1 VVNPDVDVV
10 IVGGGAAG
18 IGAARQLANFELS
31 TLLLEA
37 GSALGGRAHTLRTEG
52 VSLDLGCGWL
62 HSAERNGWAR
72 IAEESGVTLDR
83 ARAQWGVQYRDL
95 GFPKADQEAAHKAF
109 DDWLQRLART
119 PPVGDC
125 AARALEL
132 EGEWND
138 YIRTIV
144 GFISG
149 APLERLSIAD
159 YRAYDDASS
168 DNNWRVPSGYG
179 ALIAASLPATTP
191 SRLSTPATS
200 ITIAPQGVLVGTGAG
215 TIRARAVILTVST
228 AVLTGDE
235 LSLPAELDA
244 WREAAGHLPLGR
256 NEKLFLGIA
265 GDAPFEDET
274 QVLGNPR
281 DARSASYYLRP
292 MGMPV
297 IECFFGGD
305 SAEHVLGGGHAA
317 GFDFA
322 LEQISALFG
331 AQVRHNLRPL
341 TGSCWTGS
349 RHIGGA
355 YSYALPGHSTARLTL
370 AQSFDERVF
379 FAGEAT
385 SARDFSTAHGAYDS
399 GVRAAN
405 EAGAAL
411 AQRPLCFD
419 AAPPLPQRL

>member
-1 VVNPDVDVV
+1 VVSPDVDVV

-18 IGAARQLANFELS
+18 IGAARQLSTSRLS

-37 GSALGGRAHTLRTEG
+37 GPHPGGRAHTQRLEG
-52 VSLDLGCGWL
+52 LSLDLGCGWL

-72 IAEESGVTLDR
+72 IAQESGVKLER

-95 GFPKADQEAAHKAF
+95 GFPKAEQDAAHKAF

-125 AARALEL
+125 AATALEL
-132 EGEWND
+132 DGKWND

-159 YRAYDDASS
+159 YRAYDEASS
-168 DNNWRVPSGYG
+168 ENNWRVPSGYG
-179 ALIAASLPATTP
+179 ALIAGSLPATTP
-191 SRLSTPATS
+191 HRLSTPVTS
-200 ITIAPQGVLVGTGAG
+200 IALAPRGVLVGTAAG
-215 TIRARAVILTVST
+215 TIRARAAILTVST
-228 AVLTGDE
+228 AVLTGEE
-235 LSLPAELDA
+235 LALPAELDA

-256 NEKLFLGIA
+256 NEKLFLGVS

-281 DARSASYYLRP
+281 DARSASYYIRP
-292 MGMPV
+292 MGLPV

-305 SAEHVLGGGHAA
+305 SAAHVLEGGHAA

-322 LEQISALFG
+322 LTQLTALFG
-331 AQVRHNLRPL
+331 GEVRRHLRPL
-341 TGSCWTGS
+341 TGSCWTGT

-355 YSYALPGHSTARLTL
+355 YSYALPGHSTARVKL
-370 AQSFDERVF
+370 AQAFDDRVF

-385 SARDFSTAHGAYDS
+385 STLDFSTAHGACDS

-405 EAGAAL
+405 EAVAAL
-411 AQRPLCFD
+411 ADSSPFQNRQIR
-419 AAPPLPQRL
+419 LP